1 MFVSF
6 QLYIAASDDNLLP
19 HLLQYTELP
28 TFSVPQFVQIITLL
42 LGEILLVVSTLSIEN
57 GGAHWKPFLYE

>member
-19 HLLQYTELP
+19 HLLQYAELP
-28 TFSVPQFVQIITLL
+28 AFSVPQFAQISIVLF
-42 LGEILLVVSTLSIEN
+42 GAILLVVSTLSIEN

>member
-1 MFVSF
+1 MFGSY

-19 HLLQYTELP
+19 HLLQYVELP
-28 TFSVPQFVQIITLL
+28 VFSVPQFGQIRAVLF
-42 LGEILLVVSTLSIEN
+42 GAILLVVSTLSMEN